1 MKDRKIRIL
10 HLIESDGVYGAE
22 KVVLHL
28 CQETLRDTDFEPLV
42 GCIVGDTGRLSA
54 LAQASRFKQVP
65 AIDLRLD
72 KRRML
77 SDLPRLYRTI
87 ASLRPQVVH
96 AHGYKASLLAG
107 LLRPFIGAAVLP
119 TCHLRFTG
127 ETSSLTTRLLMR
139 AEVRYYR
146 WLPYVVAVS
155 SPIRDFILASGV
167 PPQRVVVIPNG
178 VELSDDGTFQAET
191 RARVRADLDIA
202 SDTFVILNVARLTEQ
217 KAQRDILLACR
228 RLLDAGHDCTA
239 LIVGEGELRSTLQES
254 ILAMGLGQR
263 VRLLGF
269 RSDIPA
275 LMAAADLFVLPSLDE
290 GMPMSLLEAMAARLP
305 IVATPVGAIP
315 DVIEHQKDGLLVP
328 VGHPDTLADAIDRCL
343 TDVGLRKRLA
353 DAAHA
358 KLVSHYSSRA
368 MFRRYRELYRA
379 LAGNDTSGCS

>member
-1 MKDRKIRIL
+1 MKDRRIRIL
-10 HLIESDGVYGAE
+10 HLIESDGIYGAE

-28 CQETLRDTDFEPLV
+28 CQETLCDAELEPLV
-42 GCIVGDTGRLSA
+42 GCIVGDTERPSA
-54 LAQASRFKQVP
+54 LAQASRVMQVP
-65 AIDLRLD
+65 AVDLRLD

-77 SDLPRLYRTI
+77 YDLPRLYRTI

-127 ETSSLTTRLLMR
+127 ETTSLTTRLLMR

-155 SPIRDFILASGV
+155 SPIRDFVVASGV
-167 PPQRVVVIPNG
+167 LPQHVVVIPNG
-178 VELSDDGTFQAET
+178 IDLPDEKAPQAET
-191 RARVRADLDIA
+191 RGRIRAELGIA
-202 SDTFVILNVARLTEQ
+202 SDTFLILNVARLTEQ
-217 KAQRDILLACR
+217 KAQRDIVLACR
-228 RLLDAGHDCTA
+228 RLLDVAHDCTA

-254 ILAMGLGQR
+254 ILAMGLEQR

-269 RSDIPA
+269 RSDIRA

-315 DVIEHQKDGLLVP
+315 DVIEYEKDGLIVP
-328 VGHPDTLADAIDRCL
+328 VGHPNALADAIGRCV
-343 TDVGLRKRLA
+343 TDSSLRERLA

-358 KLVSHYSSRA
+358 KLVSHYSSQA

-379 LAGNDTSGCS
+379 LAGNDSSRCG